1 MVIEAARILNISL
14 KEPFIQI
21 LKTKAALSELALQH
35 ALYKHEIDH
44 VLCCKVK
51 VS

>member
-1 MVIEAARILNISL
+1 MGIEAARILKFSL
-14 KEPFIQI
+14 KKPLVQI
-21 LKTKAALSELALQH
+21 LKTKAVSSESALQYI
-35 ALYKHEIDH
+35 LYKHEIDH